1 MINDLILIVLFR
13 VTYVTL
19 VYLFRINKNNNF
31 AKNYQMNKVV
41 SFSLL
46 LLGGVLANA
55 QKVNDSV
62 KHKKIEEVELFGEK
76 KKQPQGLDAITRLPL
91 KSRDQIQSISIISHK
106 AIEELGALTVTDVAK
121 NVPGVTLFSSYGGGN
136 ESMSIRG
143 YRGVPVLKNGVQLD
157 SDFRTAGM
165 ITDMQGV
172 ESIQVIKGS
181 AAIGQG
187 IGNGLGSAGGVINVV
202 TKRPQ
207 FIDQTNVGFRYGSWD
222 FYRPTVD
229 FQRVLD
235 SQGKVAVR
243 FNGAYQNN
251 NSFRSH
257 VQGERIYVNPSV
269 AFRPDDKTLIN
280 VEMDYLHDKRTPD
293 RGTINLAPGTVEALY
308 HMPKGKFL
316 GYASDYSKTETF
328 NFATTIVRNLTD
340 KLKVRAAF
348 VNSVSNTDSEASSVS
363 LPAGE
368 TNYNIRQRTIGKSQ
382 GEDINKVL
390 QLDFIGEQIKTGFI
404 NHTFQVGFDWRET
417 ETSSTTYEAYK
428 NSIAP
433 GNLITARA
441 TKIGNTTYAAN
452 PLDIFDVVNGSIP
465 NQLPVNVI
473 YKNLGRSN
481 AVLTPSIGAMAQDV
495 MTIGKYVKAHVGL
508 RYSRLNGSANES
520 VDTWN
525 PNFGLIVSPLPN
537 VNVFGSYTTTTS
549 LRSSNNFLLDG
560 GRVGPSMTKQWEAGI
575 KSDWFN
581 ERLRFNVT
589 VFDIKTDHL
598 SFTILDENYNPVVID
613 KQTMYGL
620 AGNLRRKG
628 VEVELIGRILPN
640 LQVMSGWAYLDAQY
654 QDSPAYM
661 NGSAPMNAPKHTANG
676 WLNYKFNKGTLSG
689 LDVGAGI
696 YYVGKRPVDEW
707 TQKTFTAGHLNSV
720 KPGDKPFDMPEY
732 TTVDAQVGYSLK
744 NGMGLRV
751 FFNNIFDSV
760 GYSSYFRG
768 GYIDQIQPR
777 NFAVQVNYKF

>member
-1 MINDLILIVLFR
+1 MKKTVSVSLLILGV
-13 VTYVTL
+13 
-19 VYLFRINKNNNF
+19 
-31 AKNYQMNKVV
+31 A
-41 SFSLL
+41 FSKAQQK
-46 LLGGVLANA
+46 ANDTIR
-55 QKVNDSV
+55 KETT
-62 KHKKIEEVELFGEK
+62 IEEVELFGEK

-91 KSRDQIQSISIISHK
+91 KTRDQIQSISVVSHK
-106 AIEELGALTVTDVAK
+106 VIEQLGGLTVTDVAK
-121 NVPGVTLFSSYGGGN
+121 NVPGVTLFSSYGGAN

-143 YRGVPVLKNGVQLD
+143 YRGVPVLKNGVQMD

-181 AAIGQG
+181 AAISQG
-187 IGNGLGSAGGVINVV
+187 VGNGLGSAGGVINVV

-207 FIDQTNVGFRYGSWD
+207 FINQTNVGFRYGSWD

-251 NSFRSH
+251 NSFRTH
-257 VQGERIYVNPSV
+257 VGAERIYINPSITY
-269 AFRPDDKTLIN
+269 RPDDKTEIN
-280 VEMDYLHDKRTPD
+280 VEMDYLNDNRTPD
-293 RGTINLAPGTVEALY
+293 RGTINTATGDIEALY

-316 GYASDYSKTETF
+316 GYTSDYNKTETF
-328 NFATTIVRNLTD
+328 NFATTAVRKLND
-340 KLKVRAAF
+340 KFKVRAAF
-348 VNSVSNTDSEASSVS
+348 INSNNNGDNEASSIS
-363 LPAGE
+363 LPTGG
-368 TNYNIRQRTIGKSQ
+368 TNYNIRQRVIGKSES
-382 GEDINKVL
+382 EDINRVL
-390 QLDFIGEQIKTGFI
+390 QFDFIGQDVKTGFI

-417 ETSSTTYEAYK
+417 ETSAVTYNAYK

-433 GNLITARA
+433 QNLITARA
-441 TKIGNTTYAAN
+441 TKIGGINYPAN
-452 PLDIFDVVNGSIP
+452 PLDTFDVVNGSIP
-465 NQLPVNVI
+465 NTLPVNVV
-473 YKNLGRSN
+473 YENLGRSN
-481 AVLTPSIGAMAQDV
+481 SVLTPSIGAMAQDV
-495 MTIGKYVKAHVGL
+495 MSFGKYIKAHLGI
-508 RYSRLNGSANES
+508 RYSRLNGSANRI

-525 PNFGLIVSPLPN
+525 PSLGVIVSPFEN

-549 LRSSNNFLLDG
+549 LRSVNNILQG
-560 GRVGPSMTKQWEAGI
+560 GGNVGASQTKQWEAGI

-589 VFDIKTDHL
+589 LFDINTNNL
-598 SFTILDENYNPVVID
+598 SFQILNQAYQPVRDDNNNIL
-613 KQTMYGL
+613 YGL

-640 LQVMSGWAYLDAQY
+640 LQIMSGWAYLDAQY
-654 QDSPAYM
+654 QDSPAYI

-676 WLNYKFNKGTLSG
+676 WLNYKFNQGVLDG

-696 YYVGKRPVDEW
+696 YFVGKRPVDEW

-720 KPGDKPFDMPEY
+720 EAGTKPFDMPEY
-732 TTVDAQVGYSLK
+732 TTVDAQVGYQLK
-744 NGMGLRV
+744 NGLGLRL

-777 NFAVQVNYKF
+777 NFSAQINYKF

>member
-1 MINDLILIVLFR
+1 
-13 VTYVTL
+13 
-19 VYLFRINKNNNF
+19 
-31 AKNYQMNKVV
+31 MNKVV

-46 LLGGVLANA
+46 VLGGAFVNA
-55 QKVNDSV
+55 QQVNDSI
-62 KHKKIEEVELFGEK
+62 KKSKEIDEVELFGEK
-76 KKQPQGLDAITRLPL
+76 KKQPVGLEAITRLPL
-91 KSRDQIQSISIISHK
+91 KTRDQIQSISVISHK

-121 NVPGVTLFSSYGGGN
+121 NVPGVTLFSSYGGGS
-136 ESMSIRG
+136 ESMSVRG
-143 YRGVPVLKNGVQLD
+143 YRGVPVLKNGVQMD

-181 AAIGQG
+181 AAVSQG

-243 FNGAYQNN
+243 FNGAYQKN

-257 VQGERIYVNPSV
+257 VEGERIYINPSV
-269 AFRPDDKTLIN
+269 SYRPDDKTEIN
-280 VEMDYLHDKRTPD
+280 VEMDYLHDNRTPD
-293 RGTINLAPGTVEALY
+293 RGTINTAPGDVEALY

-316 GYASDYSKTETF
+316 GYTSDYSKTETF
-328 NFATTIVRNLTD
+328 NFATTVVRKLTD

-348 VNSVSNTDSEASSVS
+348 INSTSSSDSEASSIS
-363 LPAGE
+363 LPTGE
-368 TNYNIRQRTIGKSQ
+368 TNYNIRQHTIGKSQ

-417 ETSSTTYEAYK
+417 ETSSVTYEAYK

-433 GNLITARA
+433 ENLITARP
-441 TKIGNTTYAAN
+441 TKIGSVNYDAN
-452 PLDIFDVVNGSIP
+452 PLDIFDVVNGTIP
-465 NQLPVNVI
+465 NQIPGNVI

-481 AVLTPSIGAMAQDV
+481 PVLTPSIGAMAQDV
-495 MTIGKYVKAHVGL
+495 MSIGKYLKAHLGI
-508 RYSRLNGSANES
+508 RYSRLNGSANET

-525 PNFGLIVSPLPN
+525 PSFGLIVSPIQN
-537 VNVFGSYTTTTS
+537 INVFGSYTTTTS
-549 LRSSNNFLLDG
+549 LRASNNVLQVG
-560 GRVGPSMTKQWEAGI
+560 GLVGASHTKQWEAGV

-589 VFDIKTDHL
+589 LFDINTDNL
-598 SFTILDENYNPVVID
+598 SFQILDANYQPIKDNKNNIL
-613 KQTMYGL
+613 YGL

-628 VEVELIGRILPN
+628 MEVELIGRILPN

-654 QDSPAYM
+654 QDSPAYI

-676 WLNYKFNKGTLSG
+676 WLNYKFITGALTG

-720 KPGDKPFDMPEY
+720 KAGDKPFDMPEY
-732 TTVDAQVGYSLK
+732 TTVDAQVGYTLK

-751 FFNNIFDSV
+751 FMNNIFDSV

>member
-1 MINDLILIVLFR
+1 
-13 VTYVTL
+13 
-19 VYLFRINKNNNF
+19 
-31 AKNYQMNKVV
+31 MNKVV

-46 LLGGVLANA
+46 VLGGVFVNA
-55 QKVNDSV
+55 QQVNDSI
-62 KHKKIEEVELFGEK
+62 KKSKEIDEVELFGEK
-76 KKQPQGLDAITRLPL
+76 KKQPVGLEAITRLPL
-91 KSRDQIQSISIISHK
+91 KPRDQIQSISVISYK

-121 NVPGVTLFSSYGGGN
+121 NVPGVTLFSSYGGGS

-143 YRGVPVLKNGVQLD
+143 YRGVPVLKNGVQMD

-181 AAIGQG
+181 AAVSQG

-235 SQGKVAVR
+235 TQGKVAVR
-243 FNGAYQNN
+243 FNGAYQKN

-257 VQGERIYVNPSV
+257 VEGERIYINPSV
-269 AFRPDDKTLIN
+269 TYRPDDKTDIN
-280 VEMDYLHDKRTPD
+280 VEMDYLHDNRTPD
-293 RGTINLAPGTVEALY
+293 RGTINTAPGDVQALY

-328 NFATTIVRNLTD
+328 NFATTVVRKLSD

-348 VNSVSNTDSEASSVS
+348 INSTSSSDSEASSIS
-363 LPAGE
+363 LPTGE
-368 TNYNIRQRTIGKSQ
+368 TNYNIRQHTIGKSQ

-417 ETSSTTYEAYK
+417 QTSTVTYEAYK

-433 GNLITARA
+433 ENLITARP
-441 TKIGNTTYAAN
+441 TKIGLTTYSAN
-452 PLDIFDVVNGSIP
+452 PLDIFDVVNGTIP
-465 NQLPVNVI
+465 NHLPANVI

-481 AVLTPSIGAMAQDV
+481 PVLTPSIGAMAQDV
-495 MTIGKYVKAHVGL
+495 MSIGKYIKAHLGI
-508 RYSRLNGSANES
+508 RYSRLNGSDNETA
-520 VDTWN
+520 DAWN
-525 PNFGLIVSPLPN
+525 PSVGLIVSPIQN
-537 VNVFGSYTTTTS
+537 INVFGSYTTTTS
-549 LRSSNNFLLDG
+549 LRASNNILQAG
-560 GRVGPSMTKQWEAGI
+560 GLVGPSRTKQWEAGI

-589 VFDIKTDHL
+589 VFDINTDNL
-598 SFTILDENYNPVVID
+598 SFQILDQAYLPIKDSKNNIL
-613 KQTMYGL
+613 YGL

-628 VEVELIGRILPN
+628 MEVELIGRILPN

-654 QDSPAYM
+654 QNSPAYI
-661 NGSAPMNAPKHTANG
+661 NGSRPMNAPKHTANG
-676 WLNYKFNKGTLSG
+676 WLNYKFNTGTLTG

-720 KPGDKPFDMPEY
+720 KAGDQPFDMPEY
-732 TTVDAQVGYSLK
+732 TTVDAQVGYVLQ
-744 NGMGLRV
+744 NGIGVRV

-777 NFAVQVNYKF
+777 NLSVQVNYKF

>member
-1 MINDLILIVLFR
+1 MKKTVSVSLLILGV
-13 VTYVTL
+13 
-19 VYLFRINKNNNF
+19 
-31 AKNYQMNKVV
+31 A
-41 SFSLL
+41 FSKAQQK
-46 LLGGVLANA
+46 ANDTIR
-55 QKVNDSV
+55 KETT
-62 KHKKIEEVELFGEK
+62 IEEVELFGEK

-91 KSRDQIQSISIISHK
+91 KTRDQIQSISVVSHK
-106 AIEELGALTVTDVAK
+106 VIEQLGGLTVTDVAK
-121 NVPGVTLFSSYGGGN
+121 NVPGVTLFSSYGGAN

-143 YRGVPVLKNGVQLD
+143 YRGVPVLKNGVQMD

-181 AAIGQG
+181 AAISQG
-187 IGNGLGSAGGVINVV
+187 VGNGLGSAGGVINVV

-207 FIDQTNVGFRYGSWD
+207 FINQTNVGFRYGSWD

-251 NSFRSH
+251 NSFRTH
-257 VQGERIYVNPSV
+257 VGAERIYINPSITY
-269 AFRPDDKTLIN
+269 RPDDKTEIN
-280 VEMDYLHDKRTPD
+280 VEMDYLNDNRTPD
-293 RGTINLAPGTVEALY
+293 RGTINTAPGDIEALY

-316 GYASDYSKTETF
+316 GYTSDYNKTETF
-328 NFATTIVRNLTD
+328 NFATTAVRKLND
-340 KLKVRAAF
+340 KFKVRAAF
-348 VNSVSNTDSEASSVS
+348 INSNNNGDNEASSIS
-363 LPAGE
+363 LPTGG
-368 TNYNIRQRTIGKSQ
+368 TNYNIRQRVIGKSES
-382 GEDINKVL
+382 EDVNRVL
-390 QLDFIGEQIKTGFI
+390 QFDFIGQDVKTGFI

-417 ETSSTTYEAYK
+417 ETSAVTYNAYK

-433 GNLITARA
+433 QNLITARA
-441 TKIGNTTYAAN
+441 TKIGSTNYPAN
-452 PLDIFDVVNGSIP
+452 PLDTFDVVNGSIP
-465 NQLPVNVI
+465 NTLPVNVV
-473 YKNLGRSN
+473 YENLGRSN
-481 AVLTPSIGAMAQDV
+481 PVLTPSIGAMAQDV
-495 MTIGKYVKAHVGL
+495 MSFGKYIKAHLGI
-508 RYSRLNGSANES
+508 RYSRLNGSANRI

-525 PNFGLIVSPLPN
+525 PSLGLIVSPFEN

-549 LRSSNNFLLDG
+549 LRSVNNILQG
-560 GRVGPSMTKQWEAGI
+560 GGNVGASQTKQWEAGI

-589 VFDIKTDHL
+589 LFDINTNNL
-598 SFTILDENYNPVVID
+598 SFQILNQAYQPVRDDNNNIL
-613 KQTMYGL
+613 YGL

-640 LQVMSGWAYLDAQY
+640 LQIMSGWAYLDAQY
-654 QDSPAYM
+654 QDSPAYI

-676 WLNYKFNKGTLSG
+676 WLNYKFNQGVLDG

-696 YYVGKRPVDEW
+696 YFVGKRPVDEW

-720 KPGDKPFDMPEY
+720 EAGTKPFDMPEY
-732 TTVDAQVGYSLK
+732 TTVDAQVGYQLK
-744 NGMGLRV
+744 NGLGLRV

-777 NFAVQVNYKF
+777 NFSAQINYKF

>member
-1 MINDLILIVLFR
+1 
-13 VTYVTL
+13 
-19 VYLFRINKNNNF
+19 
-31 AKNYQMNKVV
+31 MNKVV

-46 LLGGVLANA
+46 VLGGVFVSA
-55 QKVNDSV
+55 QQVNDSI
-62 KHKKIEEVELFGEK
+62 KKSKEIDEVELFGEK
-76 KKQPQGLDAITRLPL
+76 KKQPVGLEAITRLPL
-91 KSRDQIQSISIISHK
+91 KTRDQIQSISVISHK
-106 AIEELGALTVTDVAK
+106 AIEELGGLTVTDVAK
-121 NVPGVTLFSSYGGGN
+121 NVPGVTLFSSYGGGS

-143 YRGVPVLKNGVQLD
+143 YRGVPVLKNGVQMD

-181 AAIGQG
+181 AAVSQG

-243 FNGAYQNN
+243 FNGAYQKN

-257 VQGERIYVNPSV
+257 VEGERIYVNPSITY
-269 AFRPDDKTLIN
+269 RPDDKTDIN
-280 VEMDYLHDKRTPD
+280 VEMDYLHDNRTPD
-293 RGTINLAPGTVEALY
+293 RGTINTAPGDVEALY

-316 GYASDYSKTETF
+316 GYTSDYSKTETF
-328 NFATTIVRNLTD
+328 NFATTVVRKLND
-340 KLKVRAAF
+340 QLKVRAAF
-348 VNSVSNTDSEASSVS
+348 INSNSSSDSEASSIS
-363 LPAGE
+363 LPTGE
-368 TNYNIRQRTIGKSQ
+368 TNYNIRQHTIGKSQ

-404 NHTFQVGFDWRET
+404 SHTFQVGFDWRET
-417 ETSSTTYEAYK
+417 KTSTVTYEAYK

-433 GNLITARA
+433 ENLITARP
-441 TKIGNTTYAAN
+441 TKIGGINYGAN
-452 PLDIFDVVNGSIP
+452 PLDIFDVVNGTIP
-465 NQLPVNVI
+465 NQIPTNVV

-481 AVLTPSIGAMAQDV
+481 PILTPSIGAMAQDV
-495 MTIGKYVKAHVGL
+495 MSIGKYVKAHLGL
-508 RYSRLNGSANES
+508 RYSRLNGSANAT

-525 PNFGLIVSPLPN
+525 PSFGLIVSPFQN

-549 LRSSNNFLLDG
+549 LRSSNNILQAG
-560 GRVGPSMTKQWEAGI
+560 GLVGASHTKQWEAGI

-589 VFDIKTDHL
+589 LFDINTDNL
-598 SFTILDENYNPVVID
+598 SFQILDKNYQPIKDNQNNIL
-613 KQTMYGL
+613 YGL
-620 AGNLRRKG
+620 AGNLKRRG
-628 VEVELIGRILPN
+628 MEVELIGRILPN
-640 LQVMSGWAYLDAQY
+640 LQIMSGWAYLDAQY
-654 QDSPAYM
+654 QDSPAYI

-676 WLNYKFNKGTLSG
+676 WLNYKFITGALTG

-720 KPGDKPFDMPEY
+720 EAGKKPFDMPEY
-732 TTVDAQVGYSLK
+732 TTVDAQVGYTLK

-751 FFNNIFDSV
+751 FMNNIFDSV